1 MNSDI
6 MKYSSAVEA
15 IKEAVLKAQYAAAK
29 ATNAQQLQLYYAVGG
44 YISSNT
50 RKGAWGTGA
59 LKSISEQL
67 QNELPGLRG
76 FSERNMYYMKK
87 FSRNGLAEKM

>member
-44 YISSNT
+44 YIS
-50 RKGAWGTGA
+50 
-59 LKSISEQL
+59 
-67 QNELPGLRG
+67 
-76 FSERNMYYMKK
+76 
-87 FSRNGLAEKM
+87 